1 MEVIMRLVIF
11 ALVLLSIGFFAFY
24 WAFSLGAKHAQDT
37 PSPNEK
43 KRGLFSRKS
52 KPKKAS
58 LAQPLLLTQLV
69 DLQTELLNRN
79 FAEASLKLGEMHDL
93 TDSYKHDWKTALDNR
108 DEGAIQ
114 KMTQVIDDLKVVLR
128 RD

>member
-1 MEVIMRLVIF
+1 MRLIIF

-24 WAFSLGAKHAQDT
+24 WAFSLGTKHAKGT
-37 PSPNEK
+37 PATDEK

-52 KPKKAS
+52 KSQKAPV
-58 LAQPLLLTQLV
+58 AQPLLLNQLV

-93 TDSYKHDWKTALDNR
+93 TDSYKRDWKTALDNR

-114 KMTQVIDDLKVVLR
+114 KMTQVIDDLKVVLH

>member
-1 MEVIMRLVIF
+1 M
-11 ALVLLSIGFFAFY
+11 
-24 WAFSLGAKHAQDT
+24 
-37 PSPNEK
+37 
-43 KRGLFSRKS
+43 FSRKS
-52 KPKKAS
+52 KSQKAPV
-58 LAQPLLLTQLV
+58 AQPLLLNQLV

-93 TDSYKHDWKTALDNR
+93 TDSYKRDWKTALDNR